1 MELTVWQFAEK
12 VERSYPLVSRMVDRV
27 FPCKQG
33 TGRGRGGRVLSDS
46 EQEMLIKL
54 LPPKRKRDLNKANE
68 GAADIYSKD
77 FWVNPF
83 LEDDDDDEL

>member
-1 MELTVWQFAEK
+1 MELTVRQFAEK
-12 VERSYPLVSRMVDRV
+12 VSRSYPLVSRMVDRV

-33 TGRGRGGRVLSDS
+33 TGKGRGGRVLSDS

-54 LPPKRKRDLNKANE
+54 LPPRRKRDLNKTSE
-68 GAADIYSKD
+68 GTTDIYSKD